1 MTKKSKS
8 LVLITGSS
16 SGIGLCAVERFLDK
30 GYRVIATCQN
40 KAAIRKNIRADLL
53 SSPDLTLEDL
63 DVSNE
68 QAWTDLLDRL
78 DLKKNSVDILIN
90 NAGVLYP
97 NFLVDSSWSEVQAHF
112 QVNTLGVVLGC
123 HKLAPLMVAQGFG
136 HIINIGSLSALAP
149 VPGIAAYSAS
159 KFAVRGFS
167 LALAMELRPSQVF
180 VSVIEPDVCATPMLQ
195 KVESNRAA
203 GHLFAKTK
211 LLHASD
217 VVDAVFDT
225 VLTKRPSELILPN
238 YRGYLAKFMTMWP
251 ELAMKIE
258 PSFRRRGL
266 SKQAQH
272 ILQPH

>member
-1 MTKKSKS
+1 MRKTGKS

-30 GYRVIATCQN
+30 GYRVIATCKN
-40 KAAIRKNIRADLL
+40 KGAIANNIRPDLR
-53 SSPDLTLEDL
+53 SSPDLSLEDL
-63 DVSNE
+63 DVSSE
-68 QAWTDLLDRL
+68 PAWTDLLQRL
-78 DLKKNSVDILIN
+78 DLKKNSLDVLIN

-97 NFLVDSSWSEVQAHF
+97 NFLVDSSWSELESHF

-123 HKLAPLMVAQGFG
+123 HKLAPYMAAQGFG

-149 VPGIAAYSAS
+149 IPGIAAYSAS

-167 LALAMELRPSQVF
+167 LALAMELRPNDVF
-180 VSVIEPDVCATPMLQ
+180 VTVIEPDVCATPMLQ

-211 LLHASD
+211 LLTAAD

-225 VLTKRPSELILPN
+225 VLTKRPSELILPS
-238 YRGYLAKFMTMWP
+238 YRGYLAKFMSMWP
-251 ELAMKIE
+251 DLAMKIE

-266 SKQAQH
+266 SKQAQQ